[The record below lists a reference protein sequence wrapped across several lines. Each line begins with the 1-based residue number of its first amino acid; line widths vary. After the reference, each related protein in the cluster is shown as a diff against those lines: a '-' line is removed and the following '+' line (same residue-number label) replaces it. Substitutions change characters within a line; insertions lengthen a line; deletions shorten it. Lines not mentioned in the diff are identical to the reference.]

1 MGHLVR
7 FRHTLGGILAVLVS
21 ATVGWGT
28 TAMAV
33 TAQEVKTAT
42 STPRATRDPVCESG
56 CTPLCVGDCNG
67 DGEVVVNELVKAV
80 NIALGTTE
88 LGECTAAD
96 GSADGAVTVNELV
109 TAVRNALEGCPTNA
123 ALGERRFSLNPDTS
137 GFSIE
142 GFPFPL
148 AGTGFTG
155 YIELEAGVPDAET
168 GLAEVNI
175 TDASEYIS
183 MLLKPFAGVEMAI
196 CLRPVREL
204 LPVANA
210 GTIAC
215 NGGYDFGLVVTQDH
229 NVGVVGVDGFTEQD
243 CIDAEGTVEPQDG
256 AHPGVC
262 NGPIVSEGGDS
273 DSGPGALLIAP
284 DPETLEGGLP
294 VMMAIEDALPC
305 GDEAVE
311 ETQVPLGFTTGIV
324 RATIFNRNNVAGE
337 VFQIERQGENFSC
350 AEWTVENGPGTLVL
364 AAPVIDQGP
373 VLKDFFD
380 VANVFVLDD

>member
-1 MGHLVR
+1 MLDRLR
-7 FRHTLGGILAVLVS
+7 FRRDLNGAIVLLVS
-21 ATVGWGT
+21 ACIACWGT
-28 TAMAV
+28 PTSAAV
-33 TAQEVKTAT
+33 AEAV
-42 STPRATRDPVCESG
+42 PE
-56 CTPLCVGDCNG
+56 CVGDCDASG
-67 DGEVVVNELVKAV
+67 DVVVNELVKAV
-80 NIALGTTE
+80 NIGLGTME
-88 LGECTAAD
+88 LPECSAAD
-96 GSADGAVTVNELV
+96 GKADGAVTVDELV
-109 TAVRNALEGCPTNA
+109 TAVRNALEGCPQK
-123 ALGERRFSLNPDTS
+123 LGLGKRRFSLNPETS

-148 AGTGFTG
+148 GGTGFTG
-155 YIELEAGVPDAET
+155 YVDLEAGVPDPET
-168 GLAEVNI
+168 GLAQVSI

-183 MLLKPFAGVEMAI
+183 MLLEPLAGVAMAI
-196 CLRPVREL
+196 CLRPLREL

-215 NGGYDFGLVVTQDH
+215 NGGYDFGLIVTQDH
-229 NVGVVGVDGFTEQD
+229 NIGVVGVDGFTEQD
-243 CIDAEGTVEPQDG
+243 CIDAEGSVEPQDG

-262 NGPIVSEGGDS
+262 NGPIVSEGGGS

-305 GDEAVE
+305 GDESVE

-324 RATIFNRNNVAGE
+324 RTTIFDRNNVAGE
-337 VFQIERQGENFSC
+337 VFPIERQGENFSC
-350 AEWTVENGPGTLVL
+350 AEWTVENGPGTLGL

-373 VLKDFFD
+373 LLKDFFD